1 MRTRA
6 RVMRPM
12 GRSGGALW
20 VALAALAL
28 IVLVLALVF
37 RSGDPAQ
44 SSSAAIP
51 PRSAPGATAP
61 TAAETAPRL
70 EAAPTSPGVAPAAA
84 AVDSA
89 PSASVAPDAASGTL
103 QVEVFDVDGAALT
116 DFVLFAQRGA
126 KERREQRT
134 DASGLARF
142 EALEL
147 GAWSLLLGDHE
158 RPLLPPTPVEV
169 REGEG
174 PLLRLALSAPLTEL
188 EVEVVDEAGRPA
200 PNVALRT
207 RCERGGVSRGVTD
220 HAGRAV
226 LRHVSL
232 GPVRVFANE
241 EHLGRGNRA
250 LEIAAGERPKVQIAL
265 ATRP

>member
-1 MRTRA
+1 MRAPRA
-6 RVMRPM
+6 F
-12 GRSGGALW
+12 GGATWALLATG
-20 VALAALAL
+20 ALAAL
-28 IVLVLALVF
+28 VLLALVLSL
-37 RSGDPAQ
+37 RREADTPSVAQ
-44 SSSAAIP
+44 
-51 PRSAPGATAP
+51 PRSEAPLAPAAEVAAPRVELPGVGAT
-61 TAAETAPRL
+61 
-70 EAAPTSPGVAPAAA
+70 PTSAPAPAPAAA
-84 AVDSA
+84 LAPAPAAA
-89 PSASVAPDAASGTL
+89 PSGGVR
-103 QVEVFDVDGAALT
+103 VEIFDVDGAALT
-116 DFVLFAQRGA
+116 DFVLLAQRGI

-142 EALEL
+142 EALEV
-147 GAWSLLLGDHE
+147 GAWTLFLSDHE

-169 REGEG
+169 REGED

-232 GPVRVFANE
+232 GPVRVFANDE
-241 EHLGRGNRA
+241 RLGRGNRA
-250 LEIAAGERPKVQIAL
+250 LEIAAGERPKVQINL

>member
-1 MRTRA
+1 
-6 RVMRPM
+6 MRPVE
-12 GRSGGALW
+12 RSGGALW

-28 IVLVLALVF
+28 LVLVLALVF
-37 RSGDPAQ
+37 RSGAPAEP
-44 SSSAAIP
+44 SSAAVP
-51 PRSAPGATAP
+51 PRSDLGAASP

-70 EAAPTSPGVAPAAA
+70 EAAPTPSGIAPAAA

-89 PSASVAPDAASGTL
+89 PAAPAVPVGTL
-103 QVEVFDVDGAALT
+103 RVEVFDVDGAALT
-116 DFVLFAQRGA
+116 DVVLLAQRGI

-142 EALEL
+142 EALEV
-147 GAWSLLLGDHE
+147 GAWTLFLSDHE

-169 REGEG
+169 REGED
-174 PLLRLALSAPLTEL
+174 PLLRLALSAPLTAL

-200 PNVALRT
+200 PNVELRT

-232 GPVRVFANE
+232 GPVRVFANDE
-241 EHLGRGNRA
+241 RLGRGNRA
-250 LEIAAGERPKVQIAL
+250 LEIAAGERPKVQINL